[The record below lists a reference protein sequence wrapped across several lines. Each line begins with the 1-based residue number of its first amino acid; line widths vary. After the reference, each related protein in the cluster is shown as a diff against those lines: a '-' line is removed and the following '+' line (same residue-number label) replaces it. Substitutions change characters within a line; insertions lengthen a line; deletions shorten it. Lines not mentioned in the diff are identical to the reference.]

1 MEYQPLGRTGV
12 QVSELCLGIMSFG
25 GDADEE
31 EASARMYS
39 ESRDASIQFVDTANT
54 RSAGEAERVPCRFAG
69 EGSLGSSGI
78 GMMEIANEEP
88 STSWRS
94 PPGSARSGVRTVCY
108 AAGGIRDDIG
118 GISVSMRRGAE
129 RC

>member
-31 EASARMYS
+31 EEASVRMYS
-39 ESRDASIQFVDTANT
+39 EGRDASIQFVDTANT

-78 GMMEIANEEP
+78 GMMEMANEEP
-88 STSWRS
+88 STSW
-94 PPGSARSGVRTVCY
+94 
-108 AAGGIRDDIG
+108 
-118 GISVSMRRGAE
+118 
-129 RC
+129 